1 MVNGP
6 RRISSCAFPH
16 GYTILEPEFY
26 VGRTDVVARR
36 LLGCVLVRVLDDRL
50 SAGRVLA
57 GRIVETEAYFPSGDA
72 ACHAHRGM
80 TPRNRVMFEQGG
92 VAYVY
97 FTYGNHYLLNAVTG
111 PAGRPAAV
119 LIRAV
124 EPLEGLEIMRAN
136 RPGRRDLDLTSGPGK
151 LTQALAIGKELNGA
165 DLTGSPLM
173 IARADAGEARASGA
187 GRAAAPDGGGT
198 GFRIGRS
205 GRIGIRQ
212 AQDKLARFYIAGN
225 PYVSVRP
232 RD

>member
-1 MVNGP
+1 M
-6 RRISSCAFPH
+6 
-16 GYTILEPEFY
+16 
-26 VGRTDVVARR
+26 GRTDWVARR
-36 LLGCVLVRVLDDRL
+36 LLGCVLVRVIDDRL
-50 SAGRVLA
+50 LA

-124 EPLEGLEIMRAN
+124 EPLEGLDEMRAN
-136 RPGRRDLDLTSGPGK
+136 RAGTRGRTDVELTSGPGK

-173 IARADAGEARASGA
+173 IA
-187 GRAAAPDGGGT
+187 AAPEGSDAR
-198 GFRIGRS
+198 FRIGRS
-205 GRIGIRQ
+205 GRIGIRK
-212 AQDKLARFYIAGN
+212 AQDRLARFYIAGN
-225 PYVSVRP
+225 PHVSVRP